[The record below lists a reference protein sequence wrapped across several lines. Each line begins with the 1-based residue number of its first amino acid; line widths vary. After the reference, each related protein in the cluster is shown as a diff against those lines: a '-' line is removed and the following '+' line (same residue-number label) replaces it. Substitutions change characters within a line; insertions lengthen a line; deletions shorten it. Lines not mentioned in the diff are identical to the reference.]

1 MAIGVFDTGESASG
15 AVDQAKPDA
24 LNAAPSKGLPLFDTG
39 EEYKPQPG
47 SEKKPVFAET
57 QRPKVDEA
65 EPELTWAQAG
75 KGALEQ
81 AIPSTKKVFTDIGEA
96 ITNPKETFEGIKQI
110 GGGLY
115 SKAKGA
121 IGVEQDPEQKAK
133 DESIVDAIGA
143 EYAKRYGS
151 MKGFKQAFAKD
162 PASVLMDLSLP
173 LTLIPSGG
181 ASAGVSATSTLGKT
195 LGAVGQVGRLMNPVD
210 DALRLAKLPFQYVVA
225 PTARFIESGTSGTPA
240 SLLKIA
246 SEAAKT
252 SVPEHRA
259 AYLRHAS
266 GSGDA
271 QEIFSTAQKAFSDA
285 KDAASAKFVADKA
298 NQAAVSKAP
307 SFVPIDDAIT
317 SARNE
322 LSIGGARDP
331 IAFKQAN
338 SVLDDIEQLVQNT
351 KANPNAHNFV
361 DFDKLKQAIYD
372 VDGALQNGKAKSAMM
387 KVYDGVKTSI
397 TDVSPEYAK
406 LMEQWQIALSNM
418 RDIQSGLGVGSRGT
432 ATRSL
437 ASMLKSTK
445 TKGGGDLISQLAEHA
460 PELPFMLAGSAVNP
474 WFRQGLVGELGR
486 YGGLGTVVMNPMLI
500 PHVAA
505 GLAASSPRVAGMLNY
520 YPARLGSVASK
531 LEKPAIYGAYA
542 GSIAGSENAD
552 APAPA
557 PGKQSDSQAPDLSN
571 LIQRMAQVESGNLQ
585 FDKEGRT
592 ITSPKN
598 AVGVMQV
605 TDAAH
610 QDVAKKL
617 GVPFDP
623 QRLRTDEK
631 YNRLIGETYFKMMVD
646 RFKSPELAV
655 AAYNGGPG
663 RVEYALEQSKKRG
676 GQWLDYM
683 PPETQDYYRKVFGKT
698 ASASGG
704 RIQRASGGRAGMNH
718 FTRAAMLIRAAERAK
733 NQHGDNTESLLNQPD
748 ESIAKALKV
757 ANSAI

>member
-1 MAIGVFDTGESASG
+1 MADSGIPSDEFVIGDGPIAKDEFVIGNGTSG
-15 AVDQAKPDA
+15 V
-24 LNAAPSKGLPLFDTG
+24 SKGTESFVIGGP
-39 EEYKPQPG
+39 EAPKP
-47 SEKKPVFAET
+47 KAFAET

-65 EPELTWAQAG
+65 EPELTWAQVG

-181 ASAGVSATSTLGKT
+181 AAAGVSATSTLGKT
-195 LGAVGQVGRLMNPVD
+195 LGAVGQAGRLLNPVD
-210 DALRLAKLPFQYVVA
+210 DALRLAGVVA
-225 PTARFIESGTSGTPA
+225 KAPIALGRMSA
-240 SLLKIA
+240 SVSSNVPYSLQKIA
-246 SEAAKT
+246 SAAGSTGDKNL
-252 SVPEHRA
+252 RA

-271 QEIFSTAQKAFSDA
+271 QEIFSTAQKAFNDA

-298 NQAAVSKAP
+298 NQAAASKAP

-317 SARNE
+317 AARKE

-361 DFDKLKQAIYD
+361 DFDKLKRAIYD
-372 VDGALQNGKAKSAMM
+372 VDGVSQNSIAKSAMM

-406 LMEQWQIALSNM
+406 LMEQWQTALSKM
-418 RDIQSGLGVGSRGT
+418 RDLQSGLGVGSRGT
-432 ATRSL
+432 ATSSL
-437 ASMLKSTK
+437 TRMLKSTK
-445 TKGGGDLISQLAEHA
+445 TKNGGDLISQLSTYA
-460 PELPFMLAGSAVNP
+460 PELPFMLAGSAVRP
-474 WFRQGLVGELGR
+474 FFTE
-486 YGGLGTVVMNPMLI
+486 GLGSQIKAFGGAGAIMSGALGYQHI
-500 PHVAA
+500 PLM
-505 GLAASSPRVAGMLNY
+505 LAAASPKVTGALNY
-520 YPARLGSVASK
+520 YPARLASAASK
-531 LEKPAIYGAYA
+531 VKAPAIYGSYA

-557 PGKQSDSQAPDLSN
+557 PGKQSDSQAPDLYN
-571 LIQRMAQVESGNLQ
+571 LMQRMAQVESGNRQ

-592 ITSPKN
+592 VTSPKN

-655 AAYNGGPG
+655 AAYNGGPT

-683 PPETQDYYRKVFGKT
+683 YPETQDYYRKVFGKT

-718 FTRAAMLIRAAERAK
+718 VTRAAMLIRAAERAK

>member
-1 MAIGVFDTGESASG
+1 MANSTVPSDEFVIGDGSI
-15 AVDQAKPDA
+15 AKGNGSPTTPETTENFVIGGPEA
-24 LNAAPSKGLPLFDTG
+24 Q
-39 EEYKPQPG
+39 KP
-47 SEKKPVFAET
+47 KAFADT
-57 QRPKVDEA
+57 QRPKIA
-65 EPELTWAQAG
+65 EEERELTWAEAG

-81 AIPSTKKVFTDIGEA
+81 AIPSTKKVFTDIA
-96 ITNPKETFEGIKQI
+96 QAVTNPKETWEGLKQI
-110 GGGLY
+110 GSGLY
-115 SKAKGA
+115 SKAEGA
-121 IGVEQDPEQKAK
+121 FVEQDPEQKAK
-133 DESIVDAIGA
+133 DEALVDVIGA

-151 MKGFKQAFAKD
+151 LKGFKQAFSKD

-181 ASAGVSATSTLGKT
+181 AAAGVSATSALGKT
-195 LGAVGQVGRLMNPVD
+195 LGAVGQAGRLINPVD
-210 DALRLAKLPFQYVVA
+210 DALRLAGVVA
-225 PTARFIESGTSGTPA
+225 KAPIALGRMSASVSSGVPY
-240 SLLKIA
+240 SLQKIA
-246 SEAAKT
+246 SEAATT
-252 SVPEHRA
+252 SVPQYRA

-266 GSGDA
+266 GKGDA
-271 QEIFSTAQKAFSDA
+271 QEIFTTAQKAFNDA
-285 KDAASAKFVADKA
+285 KDAASAKFIADKA
-298 NQAAVSKAP
+298 NQSAVARAP
-307 SFVPIDDAIT
+307 SFAPIDDAIT
-317 SARNE
+317 AARNE
-322 LSIGGARDP
+322 INIGGARDP
-331 IAFKQAN
+331 IAFRQAHE
-338 SVLDDIEQLVQNT
+338 VLDEIEKLVQNT

-372 VDGALQNGKAKSAMM
+372 VDGALQNSKAKSAMM

-406 LMEQWQIALSNM
+406 LMEQWQSALSKM

-432 ATRSL
+432 ATRAL
-437 ASMLKSTK
+437 TRMLKSTK
-445 TKGGGDLISQLAEHA
+445 TKDGGNLISQLAEYA
-460 PELPFMLAGSAVNP
+460 PELPFMLAGSAVRP
-474 WFRQGLVGELGR
+474 FFTQGLGSQIKAFGGAGAIMSGALG
-486 YGGLGTVVMNPMLI
+486 YQHI
-500 PHVAA
+500 PLM
-505 GLAASSPRVAGMLNY
+505 LAAASPKVIGALNY
-520 YPARLGSVASK
+520 YPARLASAASK
-531 LEKPAIYGAYA
+531 VKAPAIYGSYA
-542 GSIAGSENAD
+542 GSIAGSENAS
-552 APAPA
+552 ASA
-557 PGKQSDSQAPDLSN
+557 PGKQSDSQPPDLSN
-571 LIQRMAQVESGNLQ
+571 LMQRMAQVESRNRQ
-585 FDKEGRT
+585 FDEKGRT

-617 GVPFDP
+617 DVPFDP

-698 ASASGG
+698 ASATGG

-718 FTRAAMLIRAAERAK
+718 ITRAAMLIRAAERAK
-733 NQHGDNTESLLNQPD
+733 NQHSDDTEPLLNQPD